1 MRAFL
6 PTVGRH
12 HSHDIY
18 IYIYILVKNKKAI
31 KKTDQTRQKTL
42 IIYGRER
49 VDGLYR
55 WAKQAI

>member
-1 MRAFL
+1 M
-6 PTVGRH
+6 
-12 HSHDIY
+12 IY